1 VTTPDE
7 PAARDLAIQEAAAAI
22 CPAAHRRGGDA
33 KEPPCG
39 VCYATAES
47 ANATAE
53 SAINAYVAH
62 LVRNS
67 YYGTLIQE
75 IDGRGKEGGDGDDT
89 EEGR

>member
-22 CPAAHRRGGDA
+22 CPAAHRRGGDP

-39 VCYATAES
+39 VCY
-47 ANATAE
+47 ATAE

>member
-1 VTTPDE
+1 VTAPDE

-22 CPAAHRRGGDA
+22 CPAAHRRGGDP

-39 VCYATAES
+39 VCY
-47 ANATAE
+47 ATAE

-75 IDGRGKEGGDGDDT
+75 IDRRGAEDDEGAEGD

>member
-1 VTTPDE
+1 VTAPDG
-7 PAARDLAIQEAAAAI
+7 PLARDLAIQEAAAAI
-22 CPAAHRRGGDA
+22 CPANHRRNADP
-33 KEPPCG
+33 KQPPCG
-39 VCYATAES
+39 VCY
-47 ANATAE
+47 ATAE

-75 IDGRGKEGGDGDDT
+75 IDRRGAEDGDGGDA

>member
-22 CPAAHRRGGDA
+22 CPAAHRRGGDP

-39 VCYATAES
+39 VCY
-47 ANATAE
+47 ATAE

-62 LVRNS
+62 LVRQNS

-75 IDGRGKEGGDGDDT
+75 IDRRGAEGDDGDE

>member
-22 CPAAHRRGGDA
+22 CPAAHRRGGDP

-39 VCYATAES
+39 VCY
-47 ANATAE
+47 ATAE

-67 YYGTLIQE
+67 YSGTLIQE

>member
-47 ANATAE
+47 A
-53 SAINAYVAH
+53 INAYVAH

>member
-22 CPAAHRRGGDA
+22 CPAAHRRGGDP

-39 VCYATAES
+39 VCYALAES
-47 ANATAE
+47 V
-53 SAINAYVAH
+53 INAYVAH

>member
-22 CPAAHRRGGDA
+22 CPAAHRRGGDP

-39 VCYATAES
+39 VCYAL
-47 ANATAE
+47 AE

>member
-1 VTTPDE
+1 VTAPDG

-22 CPAAHRRGGDA
+22 CPANHRRGGDP

-47 ANATAE
+47 A
-53 SAINAYVAH
+53 INAYVAH
-62 LVRNS
+62 LVQRS
-67 YYGTLIQE
+67 HYGTLGVAPGWLTD
-75 IDGRGKEGGDGDDT
+75 IDPPAAGQPGGDDT

>member
-1 VTTPDE
+1 VTAPDE

-22 CPAAHRRGGDA
+22 CPAAHRRSGDA

-39 VCYATAES
+39 VCY
-47 ANATAE
+47 ATAE

-75 IDGRGKEGGDGDDT
+75 IDGRGKEDDEGDDT
-89 EEGR
+89 EEAQ